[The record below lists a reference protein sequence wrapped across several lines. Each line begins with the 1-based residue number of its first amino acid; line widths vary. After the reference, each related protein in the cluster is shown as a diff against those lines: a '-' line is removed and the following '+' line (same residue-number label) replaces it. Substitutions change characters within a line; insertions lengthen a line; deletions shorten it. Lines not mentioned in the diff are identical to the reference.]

1 MFTAK
6 DDLRHVTLDDFGL
19 PATLDDVADRT
30 ADLGKVDE
38 IVNLKLPQMMYC
50 YLHST
55 GCVKS

>member
-6 DDLRHVTLDDFGL
+6 DDLRHVTFDDFGL

-38 IVNLKLPQMMYC
+38 NVNLKLPQMISIVIYRV
-50 YLHST
+50 LA
-55 GCVKS
+55 G